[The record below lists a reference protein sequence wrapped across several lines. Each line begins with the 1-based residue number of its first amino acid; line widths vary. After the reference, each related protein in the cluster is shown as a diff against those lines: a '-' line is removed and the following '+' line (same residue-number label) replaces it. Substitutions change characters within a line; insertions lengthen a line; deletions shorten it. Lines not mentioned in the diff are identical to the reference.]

1 MSGTLFERVY
11 AELKGMAHNR
21 LRSSK
26 GAEAGL
32 DTTSLVHECFLR
44 MHARGE
50 LDTSDRAAFLGYVGR
65 VMRSI
70 VIDHVRT
77 RQAQKRGGGERI
89 VTLTTGVAG
98 ESFNDAQLL
107 AMNAALEVLE
117 RIAPEYHRLVDLRY
131 FAGLSMKEVA
141 ELNGT
146 STRTVEREWSKAR
159 AFLRKLIIEVE
170 PEMVTASGEADLATS
185 GSPSG

>member
-1 MSGTLFERVY
+1 MSCTLFEHVY

-21 LRSSK
+21 LRYRSD
-26 GAEAGL
+26 AEAEL

-44 MHARGE
+44 MQGRGE
-50 LDTSDRAAFLGYVGR
+50 LDTTDRAAFLGYVGR

-77 RQAQKRGGGERI
+77 RQARKRGGGERM

-117 RIAPEYHRLVDLRY
+117 RIAPDFHRLVDLRY
-131 FAGLSMKEVA
+131 FAGLSMNEVA

-159 AFLRKLIIEVE
+159 AFLRRLIHEMD
-170 PEMVTASGEADLATS
+170 PEMVVASEEAKLATS